1 MRSQEPLR
9 PASQHLPRVP
19 LRAVLVIPFI
29 LQISIAVGLT
39 AFFSLRNGQK
49 TVNDVASQLRN
60 EVTAR
65 ISQHL
70 ADYVET
76 PQLVTQINANAAQ
89 FGTLDLQNAA
99 SLERHL
105 WQQMRVFNS
114 LRPIAFGSEQ
124 GTIHSVDRMSD
135 GSLVIRVIDSST
147 NREYHTYSVDQRGNR
162 DRLLKVNTT
171 FDPRT
176 RPWYVKAVQARQPAW
191 TDVYPYFSSLGLAIS
206 ATRPLYDDTGQ
217 LLGVTNATLSLAELS
232 NFLSNLKVG
241 RSGQTFIMERSGN
254 LVANST
260 SEQPF
265 LLQRSGGEEKR
276 ERIAAIASQ
285 DPITRQTSQYI
296 ERYFGNFN
304 NIRHSQQFSY
314 TIDGQKYLIQV
325 APFSDR
331 YGLDWL
337 IVVAVPES
345 DFMEHIEANTRTT
358 ILLCLIA
365 LVGSTLIG
373 ILTSHWI
380 AQSIAR
386 VIVAAQEISHGK
398 LNQTISARNIKELDE
413 LTQAFNQMSTQLQAS
428 FTALEI
434 ANEELEVRV
443 EQRTAE
449 LQERSRQLK
458 QAFDFEAT
466 LKRITDNVRDT
477 LDESQILQTVVQ
489 ELMAVLTAECCSTAI
504 YDVGQNILTISYEY
518 AKPDWAASRGQ
529 QIALD
534 DVPSGIH
541 TSLMQG
547 HYLLFCQ
554 VSPRFSR
561 PHASILACP
570 VFGEQGI
577 LADIW
582 LFRQPDQVYSDLE
595 IRLVQQV
602 ANQCAIAIRQARLY
616 QAAQNQ
622 VEELQ
627 KLHRLKDDFLNTVSH
642 ELRTPVS
649 NMNLAIHMLRLAPNP
664 ERQQQYLNI
673 LETECKREVE
683 LINDL
688 LDLQRLEAG
697 DQLVTLEPVDLQEW
711 LPPIIE
717 PFRSRFHNRQQ
728 PFTLNLPATIHALYS
743 NPDSLGRLLAELLN
757 NACKYTPSHGEICF
771 TLTQDIDTS
780 RSTGP
785 SLLVT
790 RFEVRNQAE
799 IPLTE
804 LPHIFEKF
812 YRVPNTD
819 LWNQGGTGLGLA
831 LAKKLVE
838 QLDGDITV
846 NSENGWTTF
855 KIVLRSTL
863 L

>member
-1 MRSQEPLR
+1 MQLQKTSRLISQP
-9 PASQHLPRVP
+9 PFRVP
-19 LRAVLVIPFI
+19 LRAVLIIPFV
-29 LQISIAVGLT
+29 LQVSIAVGLT
-39 AFFSLRNGQK
+39 AVFSLRNGQNA
-49 TVNDVASQLRN
+49 VNDVASQLRD

-65 ISQHL
+65 ILQHL

-76 PQLVTQINANAAQ
+76 PQLVTQINANAVQ
-89 FGTLDLQNAA
+89 FKTIDLQNAA

-114 LRPIAFGSEQ
+114 LQPIAFGSEQ
-124 GTIHSVDRMSD
+124 GTIHSVDRVSD
-135 GSLVIRVIDSST
+135 GSLVIRAIDAST
-147 NREYHTYSVDQRGNR
+147 NGQYHTYSVDQQGNR
-162 DRLLKVNTT
+162 DRLLQVNTN

-176 RPWYVKAVQARQPAW
+176 RPWYVEAVQTGQPTW
-191 TDVYPYFSSLGLAIS
+191 TDVYPYFSSMGLAIS
-206 ATRPLYDDTGQ
+206 AARPFYNQTGQ
-217 LLGVTNATLSLAELS
+217 LLGVTNATLSLAELG
-232 NFLSNLKVG
+232 NFLSSLKIG

-254 LVANST
+254 LIASST
-260 SEQPF
+260 LEQPF
-265 LLQRSGGEEKR
+265 WVQQSSGEQKR
-276 ERIAAIASQ
+276 QRIAAIASR
-285 DPITRQTSQYI
+285 DLVTRQTTQYLK
-296 ERYFGNFN
+296 RYFGAFD
-304 NIRHSQQFSY
+304 NIRRSQQLTY
-314 TIDGQKYLIQV
+314 TTGGQQYLIQV

-337 IVVAVPES
+337 IVVVVPEA

-358 ILLCLIA
+358 ILLCFIA
-365 LVGSTLIG
+365 LVVSTLLS

-380 AQSIAR
+380 AKPIAR
-386 VIVAAQEISHGK
+386 VIAAAQHISDGK
-398 LNQTISARNIKELDE
+398 LNQTIDARNIKELNE
-413 LTQAFNQMSTQLQAS
+413 LTQAFNHMSAQLQTS
-428 FTALEI
+428 FTALAN

-449 LQERSRQLK
+449 LQERSLQLK

-466 LKRITDNVRDT
+466 LKRITDQVRDT

-489 ELMAVLTAECCSTAI
+489 EVTAVLTAECCSTAI
-504 YDVGQNILTISYEY
+504 YDLEQKILLIGYEY
-518 AKPDWAASRGQ
+518 AKPGWAVSQGK

-534 DVPSGIH
+534 DDPLGTHSHLI
-541 TSLMQG
+541 QG
-547 HYLLFCQ
+547 RNLQFCQ
-554 VSPRFSR
+554 LSPRFNR
-561 PHASILACP
+561 IRASILACP

-582 LFRQPDQVYSDLE
+582 LFRQPDQIYSDLE

-622 VEELQ
+622 VKELQ
-627 KLHRLKDDFLNTVSH
+627 KLHRLKDDFLSTVSH

-649 NMNLAIHMLRLAPNP
+649 NMKLAIHMLRVAPNL
-664 ERQQQYLNI
+664 ERQQQYLKI

-688 LDLQRLEAG
+688 LDLQRLEAN
-697 DQLVTLEPVDLQEW
+697 DQPIALEPIDLQEW
-711 LPPIIE
+711 LPPIIQS
-717 PFRSRFHNRQQ
+717 FRSRLQDRQQ
-728 PFTLNLPATIHALYS
+728 TFTLNLPTTLHVLHS
-743 NPDSLGRLLAELLN
+743 NPDSLARLLAELLN
-757 NACKYTPSHGEICF
+757 NACKYTPSDCEICF
-771 TLTQDIDTS
+771 TLSQDLD
-780 RSTGP
+780 P
-785 SLLVT
+785 SHLDQSPLLIT

-799 IPLTE
+799 IPAAE

-812 YRVPNTD
+812 YRVPHAD

-831 LAKKLVE
+831 LTKKLVE
-838 QLDGDITV
+838 QLEGEITV

-855 KIVLRSTL
+855 QVMFRSTL